1 MEEEMFDKLVAERQ
15 ARIRNLEIKRED
27 LQRKAE
33 AARPKP
39 QFTPNQDRY
48 LTQLDDKERELE
60 RDIAIMEGRHPDDDD
75 DHQEPMPPEDRPD
88 A

>member
-1 MEEEMFDKLVAERQ
+1 MEEEMFNELVAERKT
-15 ARIRNLEIKRED
+15 RIRNLEVKRED
-27 LQRKAE
+27 LRRKAE

-39 QFTPNQDRY
+39 KFTPNQDRY

-60 RDIAIMEGRHPDDDD
+60 REIAEMEGRHHDDDD
-75 DHQEPMPPEDRPD
+75 DYQEPMPPEDRPD

>member
-1 MEEEMFDKLVAERQ
+1 MFQKIVAERK

-27 LQRKAE
+27 LQRKRE

-39 QFTPNQDRY
+39 KFTPNQDRY

-75 DHQEPMPPEDRPD
+75 DYQEPMPPEDRPD